1 MLCSIKWNGS
11 AWVESDHRKF
21 LYDGFNLVG
30 EFDDNS
36 SIAPI
41 RNYTWGL
48 VGIEDHA
55 GGQTY
60 LPTYDGNGNVVAL
73 VDASDGSNAAEY
85 EYGPYGE
92 PLRATGPYADQNP
105 FRFSTKY
112 LDTETGLYYYGFR
125 YYTPE
130 LGRSLNRDPLG
141 EAGGLGIWLGI
152 WGQAGMAL
160 R

>member
-1 MLCSIKWNGS
+1 MPYSGSGPRVRASIVFPGTTY
-11 AWVESDHRKF
+11 AWVLDLS
-21 LYDGFNLVG
+21 GSIQSAGGVG
-30 EFDDNS
+30 
-36 SIAPI
+36 
-41 RNYTWGL
+41 GL

-125 YYTPE
+125 YYAPE

-141 EAGGLGIWLGI
+141 ESGGLGIWLGI
-152 WGQAGMAL
+152 WGQAAICCVENQH
-160 R
+160 